1 MTCTRLGL
9 ALIASIWVL
18 AGSDRASAQYSAI
31 ATPLHNVG
39 SGYYERMGVGFGGNI
54 GNNVFFNNGGA
65 GNALPPFGGANVGG
79 GANFGF
85 GLRGGGANLNFG
97 FAADSGYNAGMSS
110 VSPSVT
116 VPNGGTGAF
125 YDVQQRPFVTGL
137 VPMVG
142 HFAPGIGQTYVE
154 PRVVSPLAERLSRLE
169 AQGGPRSTPARNVG
183 DGRPASLI
191 SPSPRHT
198 ASTAERGELSLAE
211 IRAAQT
217 SKVDVQATELEALLE
232 AARLREEAGDLGQA
246 LIDYGRAACRVTG
259 LQREEIRAKMRSLRE
274 QQKNR

>member
-1 MTCTRLGL
+1 MSRTRLGIALL
-9 ALIASIWVL
+9 AGICVL
-18 AGSDRASAQYSAI
+18 AVHSRACAQYSAI
-31 ATPLHNVG
+31 ATPLQNIG

-65 GNALPPFGGANVGG
+65 GNALPPFGGGNAGG

-85 GLRGGGANLNFG
+85 GIRGGGANLNFG

-169 AQGGPRSTPARNVG
+169 SQGPPRPIPVRSVSE
-183 DGRPASLI
+183 GRPAGDPPASR
-191 SPSPRHT
+191 PST
-198 ASTAERGELSLAE
+198 STAERGELSLAE
-211 IRAAQT
+211 IRATQT
-217 SKVDVQATELEALLE
+217 SKVDVQAAELAALLE
-232 AARLREEAGDLGQA
+232 AARLREEAGDFGQA
-246 LIDYGRAACRVTG
+246 LIDYGRAASRVTG
-259 LQREEIRAKMRSLRE
+259 LQREEIRAKMRSVRE
-274 QQKNR
+274 QQKNQR